1 MQYNGKCGIC
11 GDPYGASPRNHE
23 APGGRYANGIIV
35 REYKIGQVI
44 DVQVDVTANH
54 KGNFQF
60 KLCPNNNI
68 LQDSDQSCFDRY
80 ASMASIILH
89 AIASKKKNFCCIFY
103 LIFFFSHILK
113 VYPKLTDYYTLP
125 SDMPGT
131 FKLKL
136 KLPDGLTCSQCVL
149 QVSG

>member
-80 ASMASIILH
+80 ASIILH
-89 AIASKKKNFCCIFY
+89 AIASKKKLYVCRIFY
-103 LIFFFSHILK
+103 LFFFFFQPYFEGI
-113 VYPKLTDYYTLP
+113 PQTD
-125 SDMPGT
+125 
-131 FKLKL
+131 
-136 KLPDGLTCSQCVL
+136 
-149 QVSG
+149 

>member
-80 ASMASIILH
+80 ASIILH
-89 AIASKKKNFCCIFY
+89 AIASKKKALHVSHF
-103 LIFFFSHILK
+103 LSFFQPYFEGI
-113 VYPKLTDYYTLP
+113 PQTD
-125 SDMPGT
+125 
-131 FKLKL
+131 
-136 KLPDGLTCSQCVL
+136 
-149 QVSG
+149 